1 MPEHPPATER
11 DVANALF
18 IRRVRIAAYIGL
30 LVWVLTVV
38 ALFSGWF
45 DPRWDFRWKLP
56 VQTALIF
63 ATPLLFVVLPALVLS
78 YQGGLRTAKIA
89 VALLILAL
97 IAFVAIFALPLV
109 GPLFR

>member
-18 IRRVRIAAYIGL
+18 IRRVRIAAYISL
-30 LVWVLTVV
+30 LVWVLAMV
-38 ALFSGWF
+38 ALFTGWF
-45 DPRWDFRWKLP
+45 DPRVDSRWKLP
-56 VQTALIF
+56 VQTALLF
-63 ATPLLFVVLPALVLS
+63 STPLLFVVLPALVLS

-89 VALLILAL
+89 VALLIIALIVFVAL
-97 IAFVAIFALPLV
+97 IAQPLV

>member
-1 MPEHPPATER
+1 MLEHPPATER
-11 DVANALF
+11 DIANGSF

-30 LVWVLTVV
+30 LVWGLAVV
-38 ALFSGWF
+38 TLFTGWF
-45 DPRWDFRWKLP
+45 DPRWDSRWKLP

-89 VALLILAL
+89 AALLILAL
-97 IAFVAIFALPLV
+97 IAFVALLAQPLV
-109 GPLFR
+109 GLLLR